1 MLEGRI
7 QPNEFRF
14 FAGCCAWG
22 PGQLE
27 QEISE
32 GAWYTASSSRS
43 LVLKQC
49 LGLPVPLWQ
58 EAMGLMGGEFAAEV
72 QRAQENNE

>member
-1 MLEGRI
+1 MA
-7 QPNEFRF
+7 NDFRF

-22 PGQLE
+22 PGELQI
-27 QEISE
+27 EIQE

-58 EAMGLMGGEFAAEV
+58 EVMGLMGGQYAAQVRE
-72 QRAQENNE
+72 E